1 LQRSK
6 LLPMFFQV
14 WNQWLIINFYKH
26 YDSEIQRWKSFRLL
40 AIDGSTANLVNR
52 EDVIKYF
59 GTQNNQH
66 SQAPMAR
73 IMQVYDVLN
82 DMTIFSNIY
91 PINTSEKEIITGNIH
106 HLYSDSVSIFDRGFP
121 SYELMFLMNNQEKI
135 KHYVIRCKIDF
146 NNEVKRFMRSKKKS
160 IIVEL
165 TPTPYAIASLKLKG
179 FIITSK
185 TTLKPRYF
193 KFKWNN
199 YIAFFIK
206 CPIQSNLFYVFK
218 VY

>member
-1 LQRSK
+1 
-6 LLPMFFQV
+6 MFFQV

-26 YDSEIQRWKSFRLL
+26 YGSEIQRWKSFRLL

-106 HLYSDSVSIFDRGFP
+106 YLYSDSVSIFDRGFP

-165 TPTPYAIASLKLKG
+165 TPTP
-179 FIITSK
+179 
-185 TTLKPRYF
+185 
-193 KFKWNN
+193 
-199 YIAFFIK
+199 
-206 CPIQSNLFYVFK
+206 
-218 VY
+218 